1 MRQNIKQNYIKQID
15 TKLYSGNYFDFMLY
29 KGNLCNQNTNNEC
42 IADFSNLNI
51 VNNILYSTCIWSG
64 ATNDGIELNNIGL
77 TGVDNGLIYFKKDR
91 ITNDEFLDIYLN
103 SKLKIE
109 NGDLRLFLSPIT
121 GNTQMYSYPMSLVET
136 NDERFISFKGG
147 FYQGFFKIEG
157 ENYEVLPSVINKDW
171 SLHFELRP
179 RNDYQIEIDTI
190 NYIHPEN
197 SGIFF
202 YLGTRA
208 ENKFWPFYKP
218 NKELLN
224 TIQKVNAKTEGYFAD
239 GLMNDV
245 INLENDWLM
254 TENNICIHD
263 NTCAFSLNEKCS
275 DYFNESYL
283 NEECP
288 KINNNKAFEE
298 DYIGKGIIINP
309 NNLTDSQGHNLN
321 KKGYVDIIS
330 NNKFLIFDRTNNG
343 LITDNWVEDTYVK
356 ITHRKNLPN
365 NNYFILLNHTKTG
378 YTVDTIESFNETHQQ
393 DFNPFKDIINNVFAL
408 RITKEGSIG
417 YRYGVLDC
425 NNEYNYSVIEEYSKP
440 NIIKNNEWNLVDVKF
455 KLLTKNKM
463 KILIYV
469 KNNLIFIS
477 KELNTFNFKGLN
489 DVKEKQETVPYN
501 ISLGGGSLGLLETI
515 LPNYYAVSDYI
526 LPIEKDFCGS
536 FLGDIKSFKI
546 FNN

>member
-91 ITNDEFLDIYLN
+91 ITNNEFLDIYLN

-239 GLMNDV
+239 GLINDV

-263 NTCAFSLNEKCS
+263 NACAFSLNEKCS

-283 NEECP
+283 NKECP

-393 DFNPFKDIINNVFAL
+393 DFNPFNDIINNVFAL

-477 KELNTFNFKGLN
+477 RELNTFNFKGLN